1 MTVNLLQQGEIWLN
15 GRLGLIFSKRSEKM
29 DDTRRILLW
38 RKLMCQVL
46 MYGYARML
54 ASISASIFAN
64 FRSLREPGIVA
75 PSVQREANAAKVR
88 VTRAEQQLVKAR
100 VKEAVMAKM
109 IAKAKEKAKGK
120 ASSHPKSVAEVKSKP
135 STGPPPQSTSS
146 GSGASSSWGTGTI
159 SGVGL
164 GTGSKERLVATGYA
178 SESTSTGTPPP
189 IMSMDQIQKLL
200 AMASAQGMM
209 TADMTAAYMNPGI
222 AQTQYF
228 SMASGQEV
236 CVACGV
242 NYALPD
248 NEGCCGSC
256 QWMMPE
262 EQNEE
267 EADPTGDL

>member
-1 MTVNLLQQGEIWLN
+1 M
-15 GRLGLIFSKRSEKM
+15 
-29 DDTRRILLW
+29 
-38 RKLMCQVL
+38 
-46 MYGYARML
+46 
-54 ASISASIFAN
+54 
-64 FRSLREPGIVA
+64 
-75 PSVQREANAAKVR
+75 
-88 VTRAEQQLVKAR
+88 
-100 VKEAVMAKM
+100 
-109 IAKAKEKAKGK
+109 
-120 ASSHPKSVAEVKSKP
+120 
-135 STGPPPQSTSS
+135 
-146 GSGASSSWGTGTI
+146 
-159 SGVGL
+159 
-164 GTGSKERLVATGYA
+164 ATGYA
-178 SESTSTGTPPP
+178 SESISTGTPPP

-209 TADMTAAYMNPGI
+209 TADMTAAYMNPGV

-262 EQNEE
+262 EPNEE